1 MADDD
6 EYDDDESEDEDGDEQ
21 EDGDEDGDE
30 DEEGEGEEG
39 GGGSRKK
46 LFIIIGIVVILLIG
60 GAAGA
65 YFAGLF
71 DSSSSTEKS
80 AGGEPESEGGEGV
93 EVIYKEF
100 PDILTN
106 LNEGRRK
113 KVGVRIKV
121 VLELAS
127 EEESL
132 RMDSI
137 MPKVHDRIQVY
148 IRAQKLED
156 LKGSA
161 GIQRIREELL
171 AMLNKAFAPTKI
183 RDLYFKE
190 MLVR

>member
-6 EYDDDESEDEDGDEQ
+6 EYDDDDESEDEDDDEQ

-30 DEEGEGEEG
+30 DEDGGGEG
-39 GGGSRKK
+39 GGSKKK

-60 GAAGA
+60 GGAGA

-71 DSSSSTEKS
+71 DSSPDTEKT
-80 AGGEPESEGGEGV
+80 AEGEAEAEGGEGA
-93 EVIYKEF
+93 EIIYKEF

-137 MPKVHDRIQVY
+137 MPKVHDGIQVY
-148 IRAQKLED
+148 IRAQKSED
-156 LKGSA
+156 LKGAA
-161 GIQRIREELL
+161 GMQRIREELL
-171 AMLNKAFAPTKI
+171 ARLNKAFAPTKI

>member
-6 EYDDDESEDEDGDEQ
+6 EIDDGDESEEDDDEQ
-21 EDGDEDGDE
+21 EDKDGE
-30 DEEGEGEEG
+30 

-46 LFIIIGIVVILLIG
+46 LFIIIGAVVVLLIG
-60 GAAGA
+60 CGAGA

-71 DSSSSTEKS
+71 DAEEQTKES
-80 AGGEPESEGGEGV
+80 AWETNAEPVEGAER
-93 EVIYKEF
+93 IYKEF
-100 PDILTN
+100 PEILTN

-121 VLELAS
+121 VLELSS

-132 RMDSI
+132 RLDVI
-137 MPKVHDRIQVY
+137 IPKVHDSIQVF
-148 IRAQKLED
+148 IRGQKSKD
-156 LKGSA
+156 LKGST
-161 GIQRIREELL
+161 GMQRIREELL
-171 AMLNKAFAPTKI
+171 RQLNKALSPSKI